1 MLIEDLYQRALIEP
15 IEIGGK
21 DLYIVSGYA
30 SATFANR
37 HLTETNSDVN
47 IKLIIGM
54 PGKHSDHL
62 GYMHLHERF
71 GERFEGYYLNGNPPV
86 HCKAY
91 GWFDGIKPIT
101 GFSGSAN
108 YSQPGF
114 FSQYQINQLANEDPI
129 GIKNVFNSLI
139 GRCVNILDY
148 EPTEP
153 ISIVPSIEFTTFVR
167 DSVAPGGIFWEIP
180 NIRVKIS
187 FLAKNGT
194 LPARS
199 GLNWG
204 QRPEQKREPNQAYLS
219 LKSDSRQEGFLPPQT
234 NTFTLIT
241 DDNKSFDCVVAQE
254 GRKAIHSTF
263 DNSELGRYIRQ
274 RIGVPLG
281 SLVTVNDL
289 VKYGR
294 TDYTIE
300 KINEETFLL
309 DLSVK

>member
-1 MLIEDLYQRALIEP
+1 MLIHDLYQTALIDP
-15 IEIGGK
+15 IEVGGK
-21 DLYIVSGYA
+21 ELYIVSGYA

-62 GYMHLHERF
+62 GYLHLHERF
-71 GERFEGYYLNGNPPV
+71 GDRFEGYYLNGNPPV

-91 GWFDGIKPIT
+91 GWFDGKKPVT

-114 FSQYQINQLANEDPI
+114 FSQFQINQLTNEDPV
-129 GIKNVFNSLI
+129 GIKHVFNSLLD
-139 GRCVNILDY
+139 RCINILDY

-153 ISIVPSIEFTTFVR
+153 ISIVPTIAYTTFVK
-167 DSVAPGGIFWEIP
+167 DSVAPGGVFWEIP
-180 NIRVKIS
+180 NTRVKIS
-187 FLAKNGT
+187 FLAKDGS

-204 QRPEQKREPNQAYLS
+204 QRPEQRREPNQAYLS
-219 LKSDSRQEGFLPPQT
+219 LKGDSRDEGFLPPQT

-241 DDNKSFDCVVAQE
+241 DDNKSFDCVVAQQ
-254 GRKAIHSTF
+254 GRKAIHSTY
-263 DNSELGRYIRQ
+263 DNSELGRYIRN

-281 SLVTVNDL
+281 ALVTVNDL

-300 KINEETFLL
+300 KIDEETFLL
-309 DLSVK
+309 DLSVG

>member
-1 MLIEDLYQRALIEP
+1 MLIDELYQTALIDP
-15 IEIGGK
+15 IDLGGK
-21 DLYIVSGYA
+21 ELYIVSGYA

-62 GYMHLHERF
+62 GYMHLYERF
-71 GERFEGYYLNGNPPV
+71 GSRFEGYYLNGNPPV

-91 GWFDGIKPIT
+91 GWFDGKKPVT

-114 FSQYQINQLANEDPI
+114 FSQYQINQLCKEDPI
-129 GIKNVFNSLI
+129 GIKHVFNSLLD
-139 GRCVNILDY
+139 RCINILDY

-153 ISIVPSIEFTTFVR
+153 ISIVPTIAYTTFVKY
-167 DSVAPGGIFWEIP
+167 SVAPGGVFWEIP
-180 NIRVKIS
+180 DTRVKIS
-187 FLAKNGT
+187 FLAKDGS

-204 QRPEQKREPNQAYLS
+204 QRPEQRREPNQAYLS
-219 LKSDSRQEGFLPPQT
+219 LKGDSRDEGFLPPQT

-241 DDNKSFDCVVAQE
+241 DDNKSFDCVVAQQ

-263 DNSELGRYIRQ
+263 DNSELGRYIRN
-274 RIGVPLG
+274 RIGVPFG
-281 SLVTVNDL
+281 ALVTVNDL

-294 TDYTIE
+294 TDFTIE

-309 DLSVK
+309 DLSVG